1 MTFYDLYDKYIT
13 DFAFQHCEEV
23 RSVAV
28 FHGNPQSEDDLKN
41 AYCYYPKKGMNGKSN
56 ETQNIP
62 VFKAFIEGFYEEFFE
77 QYKELI
83 KSELLG
89 HFPKMDDKSASQ
101 LNKLKLNYRPCRL
114 SKDRIIYELYL
125 KLIIE
130 LIDQV
135 LFEGTRR
142 KKYSMLIN
150 KFEPNYLEVMDM
162 TDCDYC
168 GKHIAIIYDFDRK
181 VFRHSDHFTH
191 EAGKCESLAK
201 KSKPVYSFQLK
212 VPSKK
217 LVFINDIRQVFE
229 VEREDHL
236 EVSIGT
242 KLGRKKECE
251 EYVKHGMAYFTMLNN
266 SPHIYQ
272 HKTKNE
278 IIIDP
283 ENVKLK
289 WDEDT
294 DNIKKANDYYDR
306 GFICTDLWA
315 VCMSDHDDFM
325 KRCAEKNIDPS
336 KLRLVIVDIPS
347 DTIKVK
353 YNFDTFLIQ
362 ISY

>member
-1 MTFYDLYDKYIT
+1 MTFYELYDKYIT
-13 DFAFQHCEEV
+13 EFALQHGEEV
-23 RSVAV
+23 RRVAV
-28 FHGNPQSEDDLKN
+28 FHGNPQNEDDLN
-41 AYCYYPKKGMNGKSN
+41 NSYCYYPKKGVYGHKN
-56 ETQNIP
+56 ENIP
-62 VFKAFIEGFYEEFFE
+62 VFKAFIEGFYAEFFE
-77 QYKELI
+77 QYKKQI

-89 HFPKMDDKSASQ
+89 HFPKMDGKSASQ
-101 LNKLKLNYRPCRL
+101 LNKLELNYRPCRL
-114 SKDRIIYELYL
+114 SKDRIIYELSL

-135 LFEGTRR
+135 LFEGAKR
-142 KKYSMLIN
+142 KRYSMLIN

-168 GKHIAIIYDFDRK
+168 GKHVAIIYDFERK
-181 VFRHSDHFTH
+181 VFRPSDHFTQK
-191 EAGKCESLAK
+191 AGKCESLIK
-201 KSKPVYSFQLK
+201 KSKPVYFFELK
-212 VPSKK
+212 IPSKK

-229 VEREDHL
+229 AVREDDL

-242 KLGRKKECE
+242 QLGRKKECE
-251 EYVKHGMAYFTMLNN
+251 EYVKHGMAYFTMLNT

-272 HKTKNE
+272 NKTKNE

-294 DNIKKANDYYDR
+294 DNIKKANEYHDR
-306 GFICTDLWA
+306 GYICTDLWA
-315 VCMSDHDDFM
+315 VCMADHDDFT
-325 KRCAEKNIDPS
+325 KRCAEKNIAPS
-336 KLRLVIVDIPS
+336 TLRLVVVDIPS
-347 DTIKVK
+347 DKIKVK

>member
-1 MTFYDLYDKYIT
+1 MTFYELYEKYIT
-13 DFAFQHCEEV
+13 DFALQHGEEV
-23 RSVAV
+23 RSVAI
-28 FHGNPQSEDDLKN
+28 FNGNPQKEEDLKDV
-41 AYCYYPKKGMNGKSN
+41 YCYYPRKEEHGQGKHPR
-56 ETQNIP
+56 EIP
-62 VFKAFIEGFYEEFFE
+62 IFRTFIDGFYEEFFGKYND
-77 QYKELI
+77 QI
-83 KSELLG
+83 KSKLLG
-89 HFPKMDDKSASQ
+89 HFPKMDGKSASE

-114 SKDRIIYELYL
+114 SKERITQELSL
-125 KLIIE
+125 QLIIQ

-135 LFEGTRR
+135 LFDGARR
-142 KKYSMLIN
+142 KQYSMLIN
-150 KFEPNYLEVMDM
+150 KFEPNYLEVIDM

-168 GKHIAIIYDFDRK
+168 GKHIAIIYDFERK
-181 VFRHSDHFTH
+181 IFRPSDHFIH
-191 EAGKCESLAK
+191 QAGECASLTK
-201 KSKPVYSFQLK
+201 KSKSVYAFQLK

-242 KLGRKKECE
+242 QLGRKRECE

-266 SPHIYQ
+266 SPNIYQ
-272 HKTKNE
+272 NKTKNE

-289 WDEDT
+289 WDENT
-294 DNIKKANDYYDR
+294 YNIKKADDYYDR
-306 GFICTDLWA
+306 GSICTDLWA
-315 VCMSDHDDFM
+315 VCMADHDDFM

-336 KLRLVIVDIPS
+336 RLRLVIVDIPS

-362 ISY
+362 IGY